1 MTVFV
6 LLKQAIFCSLG
17 AASAS
22 NPSSNL
28 GVNSA
33 ISSLIDIQ
41 NGKCDNRKDDTGKE
55 AKAIA
60 YKIITEKCATVPWL
74 CGDCRPGCPNKAIG
88 TAHTIDPNRCTE
100 CVGAYETPH
109 CAEICP
115 AGACVPDPAHRETK
129 RQLLQKWRRLHPGEK
144 PAPGT
149 Y

>member
-1 MTVFV
+1 MAKDRCFDG
-6 LLKQAIFCSLG
+6 LR
-17 AASAS
+17 ASR
-22 NPSSNL
+22 L
-28 GVNSA
+28 VNV
-33 ISSLIDIQ
+33 LIDIPR
-41 NGKCDNRKDDTGKE
+41 GKCDNRKDETGKE
-55 AKAIA
+55 TKAIA

-88 TAHTIDPNRCTE
+88 TAHTIDYSRCTE
-100 CVGAYETPH
+100 CVGAYEKPN

-129 RQLLQKWRRLHPGEK
+129 KQLLEKWRRLHPGGK

>member
-1 MTVFV
+1 MTV
-6 LLKQAIFCSLG
+6 SLFYDE
-17 AASAS
+17 SR
-22 NPSSNL
+22 
-28 GVNSA
+28 
-33 ISSLIDIQ
+33 IIDMHD
-41 NGKCDNRKDDTGKE
+41 GKWDNRNDETGKE

-74 CGDCRPGCPNKAIG
+74 CGDCRPGCTNKAIG

-109 CAEICP
+109 CAGICP
-115 AGACVPDPAHRETK
+115 AGACVPDPSHRETRK
-129 RQLLQKWRRLHPGEK
+129 QLLAKWRRLHPGEK